1 MVKFMSNI
9 KQTKDGLVE
18 KSTGRKIISP
28 LDNKH
33 GKLRVNFKGK
43 IIDIPL
49 YMSHENKQ
57 HSIKGKILFELK
69 I

>member
-1 MVKFMSNI
+1 MANIVK
-9 KQTKDGLVE
+9 TKDGLVE
-18 KSTGRKIISP
+18 KYTGRP
-28 LDNKH
+28 LDNKR

-49 YMSHENKQ
+49 YMSHEKKQ